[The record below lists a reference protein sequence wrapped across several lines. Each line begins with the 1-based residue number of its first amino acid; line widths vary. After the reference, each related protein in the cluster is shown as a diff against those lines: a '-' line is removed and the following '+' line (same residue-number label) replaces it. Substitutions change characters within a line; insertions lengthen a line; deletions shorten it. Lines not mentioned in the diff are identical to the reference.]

1 MPRRLSLCLTALL
14 ALAAAEA
21 PRAAAQPATQV
32 QAPDPAWFVGAWRG
46 EVPDPVR
53 GTAVIELLLGD
64 DGHYQRS
71 YRPQA
76 YFGMVY
82 DTGTWVSA
90 NGALQLRWTEYT
102 VIPKPAYPPL
112 QQGTDTY
119 VVEAPDANTMRFRS
133 PACTAPQCWAQL
145 ERVQ

>member
-1 MPRRLSLCLTALL
+1 MPRRLPLLL
-14 ALAAAEA
+14 AIALALFAFA
-21 PRAAAQPATQV
+21 PGPREAAAQDA
-32 QAPDPAWFVGAWRG
+32 DWFVGAWRA

-53 GTAVIELLLGD
+53 GTAVIELLLGN

-112 QQGTDTY
+112 QQGTDTF
-119 VVEAPDANTMRFRS
+119 VVEAEGPDAFRFRS
-133 PACTAPQCWAQL
+133 PACDAPQCWGRMV
-145 ERVQ
+145 RVQ